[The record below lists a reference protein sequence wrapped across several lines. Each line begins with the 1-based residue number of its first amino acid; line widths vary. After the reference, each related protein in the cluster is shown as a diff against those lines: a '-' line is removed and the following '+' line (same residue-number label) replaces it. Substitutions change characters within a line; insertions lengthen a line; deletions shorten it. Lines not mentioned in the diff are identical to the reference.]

1 MPAMAQEHVGCGTEH
16 AMQKLYENRPQDQEA
31 AKQPKDKSSKIRSV
45 SLRPPSE
52 KQKKNPNPLKLA
64 KDELP
69 DQIID

>member
-1 MPAMAQEHVGCGTEH
+1 MKEYRVVE
-16 AMQKLYENRPQDQEA
+16 DQEA